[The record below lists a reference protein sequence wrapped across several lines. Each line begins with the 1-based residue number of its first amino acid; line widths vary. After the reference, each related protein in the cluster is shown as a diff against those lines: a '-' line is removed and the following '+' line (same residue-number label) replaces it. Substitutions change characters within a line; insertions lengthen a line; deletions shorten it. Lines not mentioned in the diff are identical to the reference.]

1 MNNKRLIF
9 IVLSLV
15 GLLAVVA
22 AVVYV
27 LLVLP
32 KKSQTVVDPYATNDT
47 YVYEDAPHADPA
59 MVGKW
64 QNSANPQWFK
74 VYYDDYDG
82 DGYYWGKE
90 WNEGE
95 DVHEEDLQYH
105 GNGWYRWR
113 RDGKKLTELHT
124 MDMRDMP
131 IAKQWRVKTDKD
143 SLYLSEPEQR
153 KQFFSFSRVDD

>member
-1 MNNKRLIF
+1 MNKKRIIF
-9 IVLSLV
+9 ILLSLV
-15 GLLAVVA
+15 GLLAVA

-32 KKSQTVVDPYATNDT
+32 KHSQTTIDPYATNDN
-47 YVYEDAPHADPA
+47 YVFEVDAPPADPA

-64 QNSANPQWFK
+64 QNSDNPQWYK

-90 WNEGE
+90 WNEDE
-95 DVHEEDLQYH
+95 DVFEEDLQYH

-113 RDGKKLTELHT
+113 RDGKQLVELHT
-124 MDMRDMP
+124 MDMRDVP
-131 IAKQWRVKTDKD
+131 IAKQWRVKTEKD
-143 SLYLSEPEQR
+143 SLVLFEPEQR
-153 KQFFSFSRVDD
+153 KQYYSFSRAD